1 METISQ
7 RDVQKLVKS
16 HGRDGGVAALADRLT
31 KLPLGAA
38 LPRPLLEMVATTM
51 VAAAL
56 GEAPPPF

>member
-1 METISQ
+1 
-7 RDVQKLVKS
+7 
-16 HGRDGGVAALADRLT
+16 
-31 KLPLGAA
+31 LGAA